1 MFTVYILQSLK
12 DNRTYV
18 GYTNDF
24 ERRLKEHNSG
34 QSNATKYR
42 APFKLLFKEE
52 FENITD
58 AMKRELWWKSGTGR
72 KKLKEYFINLVNQ
85 GI

>member
-1 MFTVYILQSLK
+1 MYFVYMLQSLK

-34 QSNATKYR
+34 KSRATKYR
-42 APFKLLFKEE
+42 TPFKLLFKEE
-52 FENITD
+52 FVDLAE
-58 AMKRELWWKSGTGR
+58 AKKRELWWKSSAGR
-72 KKLKEYFINLVNQ
+72 RRLKEYFNNP
-85 GI
+85 